1 MKTANLKALLAVILT
16 IMLGFGLCAG
26 TVSAGKTKIQ
36 IAYAEDVSGHK
47 INLELIKAFEEK
59 YPDIQ
64 VEPINIPEKYWDKLL
79 TMFAGGTAPD
89 VVYMNY
95 MNLAGFADK
104 GVLEDLMPWIEKSPD
119 FNLPDFFPSLIKQ
132 VRYKGGLYELPK
144 DFTTSVI
151 YYNKDMFKEAGLK
164 FPDANWTWN
173 DFRNAAKALTKDK
186 DGDGRIDQYGW
197 DGLFDTS
204 LNTCWIWQN
213 GGEIIDSD
221 GKAVLDSPQN
231 IEAYQ
236 FVADLILKDKVAPD
250 EATLSQLGG
259 ASAMFASGR
268 LAMRIVG
275 RWETPTLA
283 AVKGLNWDVAP
294 LPRNKARG
302 NTMFIG
308 GWSIYSK
315 SPNKEAAWKLVQ
327 FLTGTEG
334 QKLNAK
340 LGLAIPSRKSI
351 ASTPVFMESILP
363 PASNQVFLDAAEY
376 GRVLPI
382 TPYWQPVYRVLKEA
396 FYQIRT
402 GKKTP
407 EEALREANAS
417 IAKILK
423 GE

>member
-1 MKTANLKALLAVILT
+1 MKTASVKVFLAV
-16 IMLGFGLCAG
+16 MLSVALGLVLCAG
-26 TVSAGKTKIQ
+26 TVFAEKTKVK

-47 INLELIKAFEEK
+47 INLELFKAFEEK
-59 YPDIQ
+59 YPNLE
-64 VEPINIPEKYWDKLL
+64 VEAINIPEKYWDKLL

-132 VRYKGGLYELPK
+132 VRYKGRLYELPK
-144 DFTTSVI
+144 DFTTSVL
-151 YYNKDMFKEAGLK
+151 YYNKDMFKEAGIK
-164 FPDANWTWN
+164 FPDASWTWD

-197 DGLFDTS
+197 DGLYDTS

-221 GKAVLDSPQN
+221 GRAVLDSPQN

-250 EATLSQLGG
+250 EATFSQLGG
-259 ASAMFASGR
+259 ASSMFASGR

-283 AVKGLNWDVAP
+283 AVKGINWDVAP
-294 LPRNKARG
+294 LPHKKARG
-302 NTMFIG
+302 DTMFIG
-308 GWSIYSK
+308 GWSINSK

-327 FLTGTEG
+327 YLTGTEG

-351 ASTPVFMESILP
+351 ASTPVFLESILP

-382 TPYWQPVYRVLKEA
+382 TPYWQPVYRTLKEA

-402 GKKTP
+402 GKKSP